1 MAATRL
7 IPLHVNK
14 GRSVAAC
21 LEARTDYAKNPEKTE
36 KGDLVTSY
44 ECDPMTVDE
53 EFMLSKRKYQ
63 QITGLSPKNDIIAY
77 QIRQSFRPGEITAEE
92 ANRAGYELAMRFTKG
107 RYAFIVATH
116 TDRAHI
122 HNHIIFNSTSLD
134 GTRKFRN
141 FYLSS
146 FALQRISDLICLERG
161 LSVITPKP
169 YRERQKHTDYP
180 KKESIRNLIC
190 RDIDRIL
197 QGPSAPKDFE
207 EFLKKL
213 REAGYEI
220 KTGKNISI
228 RGKNQKRF
236 VRLSSLSEGYRE
248 ADLRQYFLNPTVRK
262 TRSRPAQRK
271 ERISLLID
279 VQEKLQTKGP
289 GYARWAKVHNLKEM
303 SKSLLFLR
311 EHGIDSREDLH
322 ALVGK
327 KVAERDAL
335 RDAVQSME
343 KRITEIAAL
352 RKHIYNYSDTRA
364 TYEAY
369 RKAGYSK
376 KFFEAHREELTIHKA
391 AKKAFDEL
399 GVKKIPRV
407 KELNVEYA
415 ELMKEKKAKFREYRA
430 ACSEA
435 REYLAIRENIAS
447 LYDAERKEN
456 ADRKKRKEQ
465 ER

>member
-248 ADLRQYFLNPTVRK
+248 ADL
-262 TRSRPAQRK
+262 
-271 ERISLLID
+271 
-279 VQEKLQTKGP
+279 
-289 GYARWAKVHNLKEM
+289 
-303 SKSLLFLR
+303 
-311 EHGIDSREDLH
+311 
-322 ALVGK
+322 
-327 KVAERDAL
+327 
-335 RDAVQSME
+335 
-343 KRITEIAAL
+343 
-352 RKHIYNYSDTRA
+352 
-364 TYEAY
+364 
-369 RKAGYSK
+369 
-376 KFFEAHREELTIHKA
+376 
-391 AKKAFDEL
+391 
-399 GVKKIPRV
+399 
-407 KELNVEYA
+407 
-415 ELMKEKKAKFREYRA
+415 
-430 ACSEA
+430 
-435 REYLAIRENIAS
+435 
-447 LYDAERKEN
+447 
-456 ADRKKRKEQ
+456 
-465 ER
+465 

>member
-36 KGDLVTSY
+36 KGELVTSY

-141 FYLSS
+141 FNLSS

-180 KKESIRNLIC
+180 KKESIRELIC
-190 RDIDRIL
+190 QNIDCIL

-213 REAGYEI
+213 QEAGYEI

-262 TRSRPAQRK
+262 TQSRPAQKK

-279 VQEKLQTKGP
+279 VQEKLQTKGS

-311 EHGIDSREDLH
+311 EHGIDSREELH
-322 ALVGK
+322 ALVDK

-335 RDAVQSME
+335 LGAVQSME

-407 KELNVEYA
+407 KELNAEYA